1 MEKFITWMLVA
12 GICGGIALSITACE
26 QKQQEIAS
34 NTPNGI
40 EENEETKTEQTEE
53 EKLVEETEAAI
64 NSILAHAQTLWDI
77 HKEQLQ
83 KFIDKGLTLEEFATA
98 YEYGTDESL
107 SESERYQQAYD
118 IIAIYYSD
126 EYQAALN
133 EDHSMFNYEGN
144 VTDNGDGTYTYSE
157 SFMNACREK
166 IPYFAGAT
174 DQEIADFINFWISD
188 GLEGDAFWQIM
199 YGQEGNL
206 HAENLYVEDYGNT
219 EETDR
224 LEAEAR
230 ANSEQTQASA
240 AETPTETKPAESK
253 PAESKPSKPSAS
265 TSTSVVY
272 EGSVQ
277 QEQAS
282 SNPEV
287 DKTPSQSSENV
298 SSEAEKTWNEITSGN
313 SNISFD
319 YGTDGDWSDSGEH
332 ITIH

>member
-1 MEKFITWMLVA
+1 MEKFITWLLVA

-26 QKQQEIAS
+26 QKQKEIAS

-53 EKLVEETEAAI
+53 EKLMAEAEASM
-64 NSILAHAQTLWDI
+64 NSIMAHAQTLWDI

-83 KFIDKGLTLEEFATA
+83 KFIDKGLTLEVFVAA
-98 YEYGTDESL
+98 YEYGTDENL
-107 SESERYQQAYD
+107 SEAERYEQTYD
-118 IIAIYYSD
+118 IIAEYYSD

-144 VTDNGDGTYTYSE
+144 VTDNGDGIYTYSE
-157 SFMNACREK
+157 SFLNACKEK

-174 DQEIADFINFWISD
+174 DQEIADFTNFFIST
-188 GLEGDAFWQIM
+188 GLEDGDEFWQFM

-206 HAENLYVEDYGNT
+206 HAENLYIEDYGNT

-230 ANSEQTQASA
+230 ANSEQTQAPA
-240 AETPTETKPAESK
+240 AETPAETKSAESK
-253 PAESKPSKPSAS
+253 PAESKPS

-287 DKTPSQSSENV
+287 DKTPSQPSESSN
-298 SSEAEKTWNEITSGN
+298 SGQVN
-313 SNISFD
+313 SAF
-319 YGTDGDWSDSGEH
+319 GDAQIGFEGEHGSTGEH